1 MLLTSKADFACGST
15 ELPVICF
22 FSPLPRCNTRCL
34 QQVLAQYN
42 LSQKTAYPRAALP
55 TDSMTRVL
63 LHYHVIS
70 LKIWNNS
77 RMCVSSLRRRQQ
89 TADLCAGLPISSMAS
104 VLLDGHFILLKIWNA
119 SRICM
124 WCLPRGHPNLLC
136 MASILIYVLP

>member
-1 MLLTSKADFACGST
+1 MPLTSKADFACGST

-22 FSPLPRCNTRCL
+22 FSLLPRCNTRCL
-34 QQVLAQYN
+34 QQILAQYS

-77 RMCVSSLRRRQQ
+77 RICVSSLRRRQQ

-104 VLLDGHFILLKIWNA
+104 VAGWSFYMAKNLECFSNLHV
-119 SRICM
+119 M
-124 WCLPRGHPNLLC
+124 LPRGHPNLLC